1 MKNIAAGTFY
11 FSFHE
16 PGYSFYFFKR
26 ADGFSFSGPQAF
38 EAESRKRVREL
49 HLYDVLRADRC
60 ISSNSLEARVPF
72 GDLDFVR
79 YVMHLRPALK
89 MNTHGKGKYL
99 LRKAFAQGGYLP
111 ESILWR
117 EKAAFSDAVGH
128 SLADELKAYAESIYS
143 DEDLAR
149 AASRCGCQNR
159 GILCRA
165 LPSGALRPL
174 SAQSRRGLRPMQQVL
189 PCKNFLSA

>member
-1 MKNIAAGTFY
+1 M
-11 FSFHE
+11 
-16 PGYSFYFFKR
+16 
-26 ADGFSFSGPQAF
+26 
-38 EAESRKRVREL
+38 
-49 HLYDVLRADRC
+49 
-60 ISSNSLEARVPF
+60 PF

-149 AASRCGCQNR
+149 AASPLPRNR
-159 GILCRA
+159 FCTATSLKNITPARA
-165 LPSGALRPL
+165 A
-174 SAQSRRGLRPMQQVL
+174 
-189 PCKNFLSA
+189 